1 MPGLGA
7 VALAYALRWDGNGA
21 AGTRRGRRDDGTDPQ
36 RKPGAGVRTDGRAG
50 GRSTG
55 RAARLAAVGG
65 ILLAL
70 AAAGQDPARAGDPER
85 SPPAR
90 QSAGPVFA
98 RMAAAF
104 EDGDAA
110 ALAALV
116 HRDGL
121 RVTGHNERA
130 GEYSPAQAVYFFRN
144 LFQAHRTLLFTF
156 RMTQDD
162 ASGRFARGMA
172 DWKRRR
178 VDSERIIE
186 QQMLLVLTREDG
198 QWRLAE
204 INLMR

>member
-1 MPGLGA
+1 MD
-7 VALAYALRWDGNGA
+7 REWDGQGTAGA
-21 AGTRRGRRDDGTDPQ
+21 RRGGGHKATGAWPDR
-36 RKPGAGVRTDGRAG
+36 GAGVRRDSGTRGRHRG
-50 GRSTG
+50 D
-55 RAARLAAVGG
+55 AARFIAAGALV
-65 ILLAL
+65 LVL
-70 AAAGQDPARAGDPER
+70 AAAWLAPARAAGAAPSDPDR
-85 SPPAR
+85 R
-90 QSAGPVFA
+90 SAGPVFA
-98 RMAAAF
+98 RVAAAF
-104 EDGDAA
+104 EDGDAS

-186 QQMLLVLTREDG
+186 QQMLLVLAREDG